1 MKKKNLMLLFI
12 SALLMGFTFASCGSD
27 DDPVIEKPGTEEP
40 GGDDPDP
47 EAEAERQASL
57 SGSNYYVIAMDQASY
72 EKIESKVVADFRPNG
87 AADGTAAD
95 GKNKNLYVWNGYEPG
110 AESVGPNYYLEQGW
124 TSFQANGEW
133 NGAGYFVPWAF
144 QEEGGEMAYI
154 TETKNAVEKL
164 KNIDGYYE
172 DYYLHIAIKDL
183 KTRDVFHNITL
194 WYVGKADGSDNKGT
208 VVLGNIPNDDG
219 QSPYKDF
226 RRDGEWQAFDIPLTL
241 FQEQGLQFRY
251 EGELSLTPSKP
262 DDNNVGVNILSHSS
276 KTTLGVS
283 FDYDAVFIYKKAK

>member
-27 DDPVIEKPGTEEP
+27 DDPVVEKPDPVEP
-40 GGDDPDP
+40 VEPDDP
-47 EAEAERQASL
+47 ERQASL
-57 SGSNYYVIAMDQASY
+57 EGSNYYVIALDQATF

-87 AADGTAAD
+87 AADGTPAD
-95 GKNKNLYVWNGYEPG
+95 GKNKNLYIWNGYEPG

-124 TSFQANGEW
+124 TSFQANGDW

-144 QEEGGEMAYI
+144 KEEGEDMVYI
-154 TETKNAVEKL
+154 TETKNAVAKL
-164 KNIDGYYE
+164 KDIDGHYE
-172 DYYLHIAIKDL
+172 DYYLHIAVKDL

-194 WYVGKADGSDNKGT
+194 WYIGNADGSDNKGT

-219 QSPYKDF
+219 QKPYKDF

-241 FQEQGLQFRY
+241 FQEQGLKFQY
-251 EGELSLTPSKP
+251 TGELSLTPAKP
-262 DDNNVGVNILSHSS
+262 DDNNVGTNILSHSS
-276 KTTLGVS
+276 KTTLGVT

>member
-27 DDPVIEKPGTEEP
+27 DDPVVEKPDPVEP
-40 GGDDPDP
+40 VEPDDP
-47 EAEAERQASL
+47 ERQASL
-57 SGSNYYVIAMDQASY
+57 EGSNYYVIALDQATF

-87 AADGTAAD
+87 AADGTPAD
-95 GKNKNLYVWNGYEPG
+95 GKNKNLYIWNGYEPG

-124 TSFQANGEW
+124 TSFQANGDW

-144 QEEGGEMAYI
+144 KEEGEDMAYI
-154 TETKNAVEKL
+154 TETKNAVAKL
-164 KNIDGYYE
+164 KDIDGHYE
-172 DYYLHIAIKDL
+172 DYYLHIAVKDL

-194 WYVGKADGSDNKGT
+194 WYIGNADGSDNKGT

-219 QSPYKDF
+219 QKPYKDF

-241 FQEQGLQFRY
+241 FQEQGLKFQY
-251 EGELSLTPSKP
+251 TGELSLTPAKP
-262 DDNNVGVNILSHSS
+262 DDNNVGTNILSHTS
-276 KTTLGVS
+276 KTTLGVT

>member
-27 DDPVIEKPGTEEP
+27 DDPVVEKPDPVEP
-40 GGDDPDP
+40 VEPDDP
-47 EAEAERQASL
+47 ERQASL
-57 SGSNYYVIAMDQASY
+57 EGSNYYVIALDQATF

-87 AADGTAAD
+87 AADGTPAD
-95 GKNKNLYVWNGYEPG
+95 GKNKNLYIWNGYEPG

-124 TSFQANGEW
+124 TSFQANGDW

-144 QEEGGEMAYI
+144 KEDGEDMAYI
-154 TETKNAVEKL
+154 TETKNAVAKL
-164 KNIDGYYE
+164 KDIDGHYE
-172 DYYLHIAIKDL
+172 DYYLHIAVKDL

-194 WYVGKADGSDNKGT
+194 WYIGNADGSDNKGT

-219 QSPYKDF
+219 QKPYKDF

-241 FQEQGLQFRY
+241 FQEQGLKFQY
-251 EGELSLTPSKP
+251 TGELSLTPAKP
-262 DDNNVGVNILSHSS
+262 DDNNVGTNILSHSS
-276 KTTLGVS
+276 KTTLGVT

>member
-12 SALLMGFTFASCGSD
+12 SALLMGFTFASYGSD
-27 DDPVIEKPGTEEP
+27 DDPVVEKPDPVEP
-40 GGDDPDP
+40 VEPDDP
-47 EAEAERQASL
+47 ERQASL
-57 SGSNYYVIAMDQASY
+57 EGSNYYVIALDQATF

-87 AADGTAAD
+87 AADGTPAD
-95 GKNKNLYVWNGYEPG
+95 GKNKNLYIWNGYEPG

-124 TSFQANGEW
+124 TSFQANGDW

-144 QEEGGEMAYI
+144 KEEGEDMAYI
-154 TETKNAVEKL
+154 TETKNAVAKL
-164 KNIDGYYE
+164 KDIDGHYE
-172 DYYLHIAIKDL
+172 DYYLHIAVKDL

-194 WYVGKADGSDNKGT
+194 WYIGNADGSDNKGT

-219 QSPYKDF
+219 QKPYKDF

-241 FQEQGLQFRY
+241 FQEQGLKFQY
-251 EGELSLTPSKP
+251 TGELSLTPAKP
-262 DDNNVGVNILSHSS
+262 DDNNVGTNILSHSS
-276 KTTLGVS
+276 KTTLGVT

>member
-27 DDPVIEKPGTEEP
+27 DDPVVEKPDPVEP
-40 GGDDPDP
+40 VEPDDP
-47 EAEAERQASL
+47 ERQASL
-57 SGSNYYVIAMDQASY
+57 EGSNYYVIALDQATF

-87 AADGTAAD
+87 AADGTPAD
-95 GKNKNLYVWNGYEPG
+95 GKNKNLYIWNGYEPG

-124 TSFQANGEW
+124 TSFQANGDW

-144 QEEGGEMAYI
+144 KEDGEDMVYI
-154 TETKNAVEKL
+154 TETKNAVAKL
-164 KNIDGYYE
+164 KDIDGHYE
-172 DYYLHIAIKDL
+172 DYYLHIAVKDL

-194 WYVGKADGSDNKGT
+194 WYIGNADGSDNKGT

-219 QSPYKDF
+219 QKPYKDF

-241 FQEQGLQFRY
+241 FQEQGLKFQY
-251 EGELSLTPSKP
+251 TGELSLTPAKP
-262 DDNNVGVNILSHSS
+262 DDNNVGTNILSHSS
-276 KTTLGVS
+276 KTTLGVT

>member
-27 DDPVIEKPGTEEP
+27 DDPVVEKPDPVEP
-40 GGDDPDP
+40 VEPDDP
-47 EAEAERQASL
+47 ERQASL
-57 SGSNYYVIAMDQASY
+57 EGSNYYVIALDQATF

-87 AADGTAAD
+87 AADGTPAD
-95 GKNKNLYVWNGYEPG
+95 GKNKNLYIWNGYEPG

-124 TSFQANGEW
+124 TSFQANGDW

-144 QEEGGEMAYI
+144 KEEGEDMAYI
-154 TETKNAVEKL
+154 TETKNAVAKL
-164 KNIDGYYE
+164 KDIDGHYE
-172 DYYLHIAIKDL
+172 DYYLHIAVKDL

-194 WYVGKADGSDNKGT
+194 WYIGNADGSDNKGT

-219 QSPYKDF
+219 QKPYKDF
-226 RRDGEWQAFDIPLTL
+226 RRDGEWQALDIPLTL
-241 FQEQGLQFRY
+241 FQEQGLKFQY
-251 EGELSLTPSKP
+251 TGELSLTPAKP
-262 DDNNVGVNILSHSS
+262 DDNNVGTNILSHSS
-276 KTTLGVS
+276 KTTLGVT

>member
-27 DDPVIEKPGTEEP
+27 DDPVVEKPDPVEP
-40 GGDDPDP
+40 VEPDDP
-47 EAEAERQASL
+47 ERQASL
-57 SGSNYYVIAMDQASY
+57 EGSNYYVIALDQATF

-87 AADGTAAD
+87 AADGTPAD
-95 GKNKNLYVWNGYEPG
+95 GKNKNLYIWNGYEPG

-124 TSFQANGEW
+124 TSFQANGDW

-144 QEEGGEMAYI
+144 KEEGEDMAYI
-154 TETKNAVEKL
+154 TETKNAVAKL
-164 KNIDGYYE
+164 KDIDGHYE
-172 DYYLHIAIKDL
+172 DYYLHIAVKDL

-194 WYVGKADGSDNKGT
+194 WYIGNADGSDNKGT

-219 QSPYKDF
+219 QKPYKDF

-241 FQEQGLQFRY
+241 FQEQGLKFQY
-251 EGELSLTPSKP
+251 TGELSLTPAKP
-262 DDNNVGVNILSHSS
+262 DDNNVGTNILSHSS
-276 KTTLGVS
+276 KTTLGVT
-283 FDYDAVFIYKKAK
+283 FDYDAVFIYKKAE

>member
-1 MKKKNLMLLFI
+1 MLLFI

-27 DDPVIEKPGTEEP
+27 DDPVVEKPDPVEP
-40 GGDDPDP
+40 VEPDDP
-47 EAEAERQASL
+47 ERQASL
-57 SGSNYYVIAMDQASY
+57 EGSNYYVIALDQATF

-87 AADGTAAD
+87 AADGTPAD
-95 GKNKNLYVWNGYEPG
+95 GKNKNLYIWNGYEPG

-124 TSFQANGEW
+124 TSFQANGDW

-144 QEEGGEMAYI
+144 KEEGEDMAYI
-154 TETKNAVEKL
+154 TETKNAVAKL
-164 KNIDGYYE
+164 KDIDGHYE
-172 DYYLHIAIKDL
+172 DYYLHIAVKDL

-194 WYVGKADGSDNKGT
+194 WYIGNADGSDNKGT

-219 QSPYKDF
+219 QKPYKDF

-241 FQEQGLQFRY
+241 FQEQGLKFQY
-251 EGELSLTPSKP
+251 TGELSLTPAKP
-262 DDNNVGVNILSHSS
+262 DDNNVGTNILSHSS
-276 KTTLGVS
+276 KTTLGVT